1 MFLFADPVK
10 PLNHSI
16 WPGGNLKLRCLS
28 PSSLSEIFWER
39 GGRRLTS
46 APRLQLLRDG
56 LLILNASDSDTGL
69 YRCLSV
75 ERSKTGEYTT
85 TVAEYQVSTGPGTGD
100 GNVILPEARTDGPS
114 VAGLQ
119 ATIVLLAVSLL
130 ALLAWNFYNGH
141 IPLPWNCGKNRE
153 RPQEQ
158 GGENSSVTYQG
169 APRLALAEDKP
180 LVSERD
186 NGTSNNNHAG
196 EEAAAAALSAAEEEN
211 DTSKVNLQSLQFDE
225 ESEI

>member
-16 WPGGNLKLRCLS
+16 WPGGNLKLHCLS
-28 PSSLSEIFWER
+28 PSSLSETFWER
-39 GGRRLTS
+39 GGKRLTS

-75 ERSKTGEYTT
+75 ERSKTGKYTT
-85 TVAEYQVSTGPGTGD
+85 TVAAYQVSTSPVGVGD

-119 ATIVLLAVSLL
+119 ATVGLLVVSLL

-141 IPLPWNCGKNRE
+141 IPLPWNCGKKSE
-153 RPQEQ
+153 QPLEQ
-158 GGENSSVTYQG
+158 GDGNAAVTYQG

-186 NGTSNNNHAG
+186 NGISNNNPAG
-196 EEAAAAALSAAEEEN
+196 EEAALGAAEEESDASN
-211 DTSKVNLQSLQFDE
+211 VNLPSLQFIDD
-225 ESEI
+225 